1 MKKSYFGFSK
11 TVFSLLIKMHMQPN
25 LLQVLSCT
33 GKEMHV
39 WREREEERG
48 GGGGGVLRFIFEN
61 VLLSISLLN
70 K

>member
-33 GKEMHV
+33 GKGMHV
-39 WREREEERG
+39 WRERGGEG
-48 GGGGGVLRFIFEN
+48 GGGG
-61 VLLSISLLN
+61 
-70 K
+70 

>member
-33 GKEMHV
+33 GKGMHV
-39 WREREEERG
+39 WRERGGEGG
-48 GGGGGVLRFIFEN
+48 GGGGGVKVHILKRFTVHFTFE
-61 VLLSISLLN
+61 
-70 K
+70 